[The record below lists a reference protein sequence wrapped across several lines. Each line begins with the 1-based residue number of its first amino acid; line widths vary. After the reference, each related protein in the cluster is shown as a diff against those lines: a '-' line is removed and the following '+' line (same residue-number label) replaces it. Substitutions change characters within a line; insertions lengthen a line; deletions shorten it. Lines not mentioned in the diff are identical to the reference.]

1 MILTVALLPQLHG
14 QIGWL
19 DELELC
25 LAPFVI
31 VITVL
36 VYRFLSQRAARRPA
50 RTRQRR
56 RAPDTEKK

>member
-1 MILTVALLPQLHG
+1 MILSVAWLPQLHG

-25 LAPFVI
+25 LAPFVV
-31 VITVL
+31 VITLL
-36 VYRFLSQRAARRPA
+36 VYRFLSRRTARRPE

-56 RAPDTEKK
+56 RAPDADKK